1 MSDLEEHLSLEP
13 LDPASGD
20 PGFWLRFHSRVM
32 GDAQAELARRR
43 MTGDISVVDVVFA
56 WRRALVPMALMAA
69 AMAGILILGHQPP
82 LEVQVVALEEVFNQD
97 FNVRPM
103 TAVLSGDDGI
113 QTGLLAGAEEGF

>member
-1 MSDLEEHLSLEP
+1 MNDLEEHLSLEP

-43 MTGDISVVDVVFA
+43 MTGEIGVVDVVFA
-56 WRRALVPMALMAA
+56 WRRALVPMALLAA
-69 AMAGILILGHQPP
+69 AMAGILILGHQPSE
-82 LEVQVVALEEVFNQD
+82 EVQVVALEEVFNQD

-103 TAVLSGDDGI
+103 TVFLSGDEGI
-113 QTGLLAGAEEGF
+113 QSGLLAGAEEGF